1 MLPLHRQLRH
11 GALEIRAVLRRSSD
25 PPFFTSAVQL
35 RCLDALPTNFISAP
49 PRSFSTMGLLDN
61 ASPAVSKGIV
71 VSVLLGMTAIF
82 VAM

>member
-1 MLPLHRQLRH
+1 VPLRRA
-11 GALEIRAVLRRSSD
+11 GALTIK
-25 PPFFTSAVQL
+25 
-35 RCLDALPTNFISAP
+35 FISAP
-49 PRSFSTMGLLDN
+49 LRSFTTMGLLDN

>member
-1 MLPLHRQLRH
+1 
-11 GALEIRAVLRRSSD
+11 
-25 PPFFTSAVQL
+25 
-35 RCLDALPTNFISAP
+35 
-49 PRSFSTMGLLDN
+49 MGLLDN